1 MNLFK
6 SLLVITAI
14 TTTTISANAA
24 FIVKKNAVVT
34 SKNATSVSNN
44 ILTESNNSFTAT
56 DEQSKLSEAKQS
68 NATQSIEM
76 NQTAEADSSIPK
88 ILYIILALLGLGWLA
103 MGINSNFRGSDWIIG
118 LVLSLLFW
126 IPGFIYTL
134 VKMKKYYN

>member
-1 MNLFK
+1 
-6 SLLVITAI
+6 VITAI

-44 ILTESNNSFTAT
+44 IIQTESNTSFTAT
-56 DEQSKLSEAKQS
+56 DEQAKLSEAKQS

-76 NQTAEADSSIPK
+76 NQTAEGNSSIPK

-103 MGINSNFRGSDWIIG
+103 MGLNSKFRGNDWIIS
-118 LVLSLLFW
+118 LILSLLFW
-126 IPGFIYTL
+126 LPGFIYTL
-134 VKMKKYYN
+134 VKMKKYY

>member
-56 DEQSKLSEAKQS
+56 DEQSKLS
-68 NATQSIEM
+68 
-76 NQTAEADSSIPK
+76 
-88 ILYIILALLGLGWLA
+88 
-103 MGINSNFRGSDWIIG
+103 
-118 LVLSLLFW
+118 
-126 IPGFIYTL
+126 
-134 VKMKKYYN
+134 